1 MSEVL
6 IMNEQT
12 LPDPEEMLAGVMER
26 QQEMFEA
33 GRKAALEALQVYSQ
47 TANAFG
53 DSQDKLADASE
64 VEWLSRLLRAQATFT
79 RDVLDASEKFTRD
92 VMQE

>member
-47 TANAFG
+47 TANAFA
-53 DSQDKLADASE
+53 DSQEKLAEQTD
-64 VEWLSRLLRAQATFT
+64 VEWVSRLLRAQATFT
-79 RDVLDASEKFTRD
+79 RDMLDASTKFAREVT
-92 VMQE
+92 QA